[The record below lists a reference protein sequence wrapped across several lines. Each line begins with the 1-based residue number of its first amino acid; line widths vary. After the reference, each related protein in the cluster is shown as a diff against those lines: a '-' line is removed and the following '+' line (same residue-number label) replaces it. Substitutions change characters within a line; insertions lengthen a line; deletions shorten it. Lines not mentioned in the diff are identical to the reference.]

1 MVFLVATTTVC
12 DRCDGCVT
20 TEIGNVNHTPQIGHE
35 SDRELRSAGA
45 CNMNQIFE
53 QFVQNLSMSDNT
65 PEIERLLRRTLDQ
78 YGFPCFAYLSFAPRG
93 DDDDTLAMTTYP
105 SSWVEQYC
113 ANRYDRIDPVI
124 ARSITTTLP
133 FAWSADKVDTK
144 LTNKQKLLL
153 EEASAFGIRHGVTIP
168 IHDRQGKVATL
179 TLAACDSRSA
189 FDARVEQYRHQ
200 LHLIAI
206 YLHAQLRKV
215 TPAAISPPRPCLTQ
229 RERSCLQWAARGKSA
244 LDTAE
249 IISVSRRT
257 VVFHTENAKRKLGVA
272 TVQQAVAKGLMYDI
286 ISM

>member
-1 MVFLVATTTVC
+1 M
-12 DRCDGCVT
+12 D
-20 TEIGNVNHTPQIGHE
+20 EIFQNFIH
-35 SDRELRSAGA
+35 
-45 CNMNQIFE
+45 
-53 QFVQNLSMSDNT
+53 NLSTQNNT
-65 PEIERLLRRTLDQ
+65 SEIEYLLGRTLEQ
-78 YGFPCFAYLSFAPRG
+78 YGFPRFAYLSFAPRG

-105 SSWVEQYC
+105 SRWVKQYC

-124 ARSITTTLP
+124 ARSIATTLP
-133 FAWSADKVDTK
+133 FAWSTDRSDTK
-144 LTNKQKLLL
+144 LTKKQKLFF
-153 EEASAFGIRHGVTIP
+153 EEASEFGVRHGVTIP

-179 TLAACDSRSA
+179 TLAACGSRSA
-189 FDARVEQYRHQ
+189 FDARVEQYRHE

-206 YLHAQLRKV
+206 YLHAQLRNV
-215 TPAAISPPRPCLTQ
+215 APAPISPIRPCLTQ

-286 ISM
+286 IST

>member
-1 MVFLVATTTVC
+1 
-12 DRCDGCVT
+12 
-20 TEIGNVNHTPQIGHE
+20 
-35 SDRELRSAGA
+35 
-45 CNMNQIFE
+45 MNDIFE
-53 QFVQNLSMSDNT
+53 QFIQNLSAHEST

-78 YGFPCFAYLSFAPRG
+78 YGFPCFAYLSFAQRD
-93 DDDDTLAMTTYP
+93 DDDDTLALTTYP
-105 SSWVEQYC
+105 SSWVEQYR
-113 ANRYDRIDPVI
+113 ANRYDRIDPVV
-124 ARSITTTLP
+124 AHSITTTLP
-133 FAWSADKVDTK
+133 FAWSTERYDTTLSK
-144 LTNKQKLLL
+144 KQKCFLQ
-153 EEASAFGIRHGVTIP
+153 EASEFGIRHGVTIP

-179 TLAACDSRSA
+179 TLADCDTRSA

-206 YLHAQLRKV
+206 YLHAQLRHV
-215 TPAAISPPRPCLTQ
+215 TPACVTPLRPCLTQ

-272 TVQQAVAKGLMYDI
+272 TVQQAIAKGLMYDI

>member
-1 MVFLVATTTVC
+1 
-12 DRCDGCVT
+12 
-20 TEIGNVNHTPQIGHE
+20 
-35 SDRELRSAGA
+35 
-45 CNMNQIFE
+45 MNEIFE
-53 QFVQNLSMSDNT
+53 QFVRNLRMHENT

-93 DDDDTLAMTTYP
+93 DDDDTLAITTYP

-113 ANRYDRIDPVI
+113 ANRYERIDPVI
-124 ARSITTTLP
+124 SRSLPTTLP
-133 FAWSADKVDTK
+133 FAWSADRSDPK
-144 LTNKQKLLL
+144 LTKKQKWLL
-153 EEASAFGIRHGVTIP
+153 EQASEFRIQHGFTIP

-179 TLAACDSRSA
+179 TLADCDSSSA
-189 FDARVEQYRHQ
+189 FGARADKCRHQ

-206 YLHAQLRKV
+206 YLHAQLRNV
-215 TPAAISPPRPCLTQ
+215 TPAAVSPPRPCLTQ

-244 LDTAE
+244 LDTAK

>member
-1 MVFLVATTTVC
+1 MDDV
-12 DRCDGCVT
+12 
-20 TEIGNVNHTPQIGHE
+20 
-35 SDRELRSAGA
+35 
-45 CNMNQIFE
+45 FE
-53 QFVQNLSMSDNT
+53 QFVQNLPTHGNA
-65 PEIERLLRRTLDQ
+65 PEIEHLLRRTLDQ
-78 YGFPCFAYLSFAPRG
+78 YGFPRFAYLGFSPRG

-105 SSWVEQYC
+105 SSWVQEYC

-124 ARSITTTLP
+124 ARSVTTTLP
-133 FAWSADKVDTK
+133 FSWSADRFDTR
-144 LTNKQKLLL
+144 LTKKQRWLL
-153 EEASAFGIRHGVTIP
+153 EEASEFGIRHGVTIP

-179 TLAACDSRSA
+179 TLADCDSRSA
-189 FDARVEQYRHQ
+189 FDGRARKYRHQ

-206 YLHAQLRKV
+206 YLHAQLSNLI
-215 TPAAISPPRPCLTQ
+215 PARTSPPRPYLTQ

-249 IISVSRRT
+249 IINVSRRT

>member
-1 MVFLVATTTVC
+1 M
-12 DRCDGCVT
+12 
-20 TEIGNVNHTPQIGHE
+20 
-35 SDRELRSAGA
+35 
-45 CNMNQIFE
+45 
-53 QFVQNLSMSDNT
+53 
-65 PEIERLLRRTLDQ
+65 
-78 YGFPCFAYLSFAPRG
+78 
-93 DDDDTLAMTTYP
+93 
-105 SSWVEQYC
+105 
-113 ANRYDRIDPVI
+113 I
-124 ARSITTTLP
+124 ARSIATTIP
-133 FAWSADKVDTK
+133 FTWSADGFDTK
-144 LTNKQKLLL
+144 LTSKQRWLL
-153 EEASAFGIRHGVTIP
+153 EKASEFGIRHGVTIP

-206 YLHAQLRKV
+206 YLHAQLRNV
-215 TPAAISPPRPCLTQ
+215 TPAPISPLRPCLTQ

>member
-1 MVFLVATTTVC
+1 M
-12 DRCDGCVT
+12 DK
-20 TEIGNVNHTPQIGHE
+20 
-35 SDRELRSAGA
+35 
-45 CNMNQIFE
+45 IFE
-53 QFVQNLSMSDNT
+53 QFVQNLSMHDNAS
-65 PEIERLLRRTLDQ
+65 EIERLLRRTLDQ

-124 ARSITTTLP
+124 SRSIATTLP
-133 FAWSADKVDTK
+133 FAWSADRSDPK
-144 LTNKQKLLL
+144 LTNKQKRLF
-153 EEASAFGIRHGVTIP
+153 EEAGEFGIQHGFTIP

-179 TLAACDSRSA
+179 TLADCDSRSA
-189 FDARVEQYRHQ
+189 FDARAEQYRHQ

-206 YLHAQLRKV
+206 YLHARLRNV
-215 TPAAISPPRPCLTQ
+215 TPAAVSPPRPCLTQ
-229 RERSCLQWAARGKSA
+229 RERSCLHWAARGKSA
-244 LDTAE
+244 LDTAK